1 VYVDDHSR
9 LGYTKL
15 LADERATTFN
25 CFLIQAA
32 GWFGRYGVTIPLV
45 MADNGSGD
53 SPHHFLTACHSLG
66 AKPIKT
72 KPYTPR
78 CTNGK
83 VGDSST
89 DQLQRMGL

>member
-1 VYVDDHSR
+1 
-9 LGYTKL
+9 
-15 LADERATTFN
+15 
-25 CFLIQAA
+25 
-32 GWFGRYGVTIPLV
+32 

-83 VGDSST
+83 GHSGQVRVTSELGKGSAFGWR
-89 DQLQRMGL
+89 LPKNC

>member
-1 VYVDDHSR
+1 
-9 LGYTKL
+9 
-15 LADERATTFN
+15 
-25 CFLIQAA
+25 
-32 GWFGRYGVTIPLV
+32 